1 MSILFNRAELTT
13 KAFESTIFISD
24 QACYFDDASNQIKSI
39 HSNSVQFSLW
49 D

>member
-24 QACYFDDASNQIKSI
+24 QACYFDDASNQIKSNQSI
-39 HSNSVQFSLW
+39 LIQFSL
-49 D
+49 